1 MKIFE
6 KYSFRKKKVVLLIV
20 IVLLG
25 ATAYKRSFNVT
36 LQQLSLHDELTIKE
50 YEAQNSVETLKTK
63 SLQLHQ
69 INTIIGK
76 ENVKNE
82 VVQHSF
88 LNFVKKQDLDLI
100 VNSIDLPHQFQHP
113 DFKIYS
119 NKVTLKGDY
128 TSVTKFIH
136 QFEKDFNLGRIVSL
150 NLFKQNNRKSRRD
163 ELFTTM
169 YFQNFSE

>member
-1 MKIFE
+1 MKLFE

-20 IVLLG
+20 IILLG

-36 LQQLSLHDELTIKE
+36 IQQISLFDELTLKE
-50 YEAQNSVETLKTK
+50 YEAQNSVETLKNK

-82 VVQHSF
+82 IVQHSF
-88 LNFVKKQDLDLI
+88 LSFVKNQDLKLI
-100 VNSIDLPHQFQHP
+100 VNSIDEPHQFQHP
-113 DFKIYS
+113 DFNIYS

-128 TSVTKFIH
+128 LSVTTFINH
-136 QFEKDFNLGRIVSL
+136 FESSFNLGRLVSL
-150 NLFKQNNRKSRRD
+150 QLFKQNNRSSRKD